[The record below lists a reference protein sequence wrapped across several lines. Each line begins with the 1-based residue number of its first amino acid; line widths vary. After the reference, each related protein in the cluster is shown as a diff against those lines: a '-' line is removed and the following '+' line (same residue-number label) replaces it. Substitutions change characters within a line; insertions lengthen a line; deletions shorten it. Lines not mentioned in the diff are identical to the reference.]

1 MGTRHWP
8 YDATEAY
15 EKLEQQLAEKNAE
28 LDSIKGGEFNRRVQK
43 VADLWK
49 GKCERLEKQ
58 NVLLRNALTKLYRV
72 VTQAKPDVTVM
83 CDVHAAL
90 DATQDLS
97 GGVICDAEPAAW
109 ISQEYFTAFSKQGFQ
124 VATHKIAPSLVPL
137 YKARNP

>member
-90 DATQDLS
+90 DATADLS
-97 GGVICDAEPAAW
+97 GYIICDAER
-109 ISQEYFTAFSKQGFQ
+109 EKQ
-124 VATHKIAPSLVPL
+124 ILILRDAPHTLNSWQRFPVGDITGEVEE
-137 YKARNP
+137 